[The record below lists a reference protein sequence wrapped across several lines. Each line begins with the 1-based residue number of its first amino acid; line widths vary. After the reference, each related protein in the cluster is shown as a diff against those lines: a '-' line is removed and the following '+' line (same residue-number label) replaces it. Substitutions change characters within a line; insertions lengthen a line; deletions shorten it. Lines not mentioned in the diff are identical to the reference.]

1 MTETTATPELCG
13 CSCRCGA
20 PGLFPW
26 WILFLWGILALLIGI
41 MFLAS
46 PGITL
51 AIFITFLGAYWLIG
65 GIFSLASLAV
75 DRTNMGWKI
84 CIALLNLIAGI
95 IILAHPLYS
104 TFFLTTFFIV
114 IIGVWACIT
123 GGAHMYHAF
132 SQKDTGNAILGIVS
146 FIFGLLLLVVTFIFP
161 LISVVLLALTAGIFA
176 IIIGI
181 AAIVTSFSAKK
192 AIPMTPAP

>member
-1 MTETTATPELCG
+1 MADTTAASQ
-13 CSCRCGA
+13 SCWCCN

-26 WILFLWGILALLIGI
+26 WLVLLWGILALLVGL

-51 AIFITFLGAYWLIG
+51 AIFITFLGAYWFVG

-104 TFFLTTFFIV
+104 TFFLTTFFII

-123 GGAHMYHAF
+123 GGAHLYQAF
-132 SQKDTGNAILGIVS
+132 SQKDAGNAIFGIVS
-146 FIFGLLLLVVTFIFP
+146 FIFGLLLLVVTLIFP
-161 LISVVLLALTAGIFA
+161 LISVAFLALIAGIFA
-176 IIIGI
+176 IVIGI
-181 AAIVTSFSAKK
+181 VAIVTSFSAKK
-192 AIPMTPAP
+192 AVSKAPAA